1 VVLRRAG
8 LDSGRYQKS
17 SRAEQARTLL
27 RLLPALSLLA
37 VACAPVDAQ
46 QRTSAQSGASVA
58 TAAPTTP
65 APPSTV
71 QPDLGAVQPAPALA
85 PAAPAL
91 PGNPAA
97 PMAPPGLPGMVIPP
111 PEPLPVPAVTSTPST
126 AQQAVI
132 AARDA
137 MQRKQWSVLAMTVPQ
152 ARSDI
157 LGMYPEY
164 WLLRYQLWNLP
175 ANQRPTPD
183 LQNFLRR
190 NADSYLGDKLRQDW
204 LLVAAR
210 SGDFDTVKKLGPVKN
225 TGPQTECAILNGRYM
240 TGQKVSAQQAMD
252 TFAPGPWC
260 WGLFDQ
266 LVADKVLD
274 WEQLEPQL
282 RDAIENNKTT
292 DASKFAGYMFDPAQ
306 MKAYDALMKDP
317 MKWLVKQPNPPR
329 SRAEIELV
337 TIALARLPRKD
348 LDVAD
353 SYFRREWAKSLPRA
367 NVAWLRGQYAL
378 VAVLNLDPRANAWY
392 VEAGHIR
399 MTSYNQAWK
408 VRAALRQPKIDW
420 RWVMASIDA
429 MPVSDRTDPSWIYW
443 YARGLAATGHKDEA
457 QRRYAGIAD
466 QFNFYG
472 QLAAEELGRPI
483 TVPPRPAPLSAQ
495 ELAQARANPGLQR
508 AIALFRL
515 GWRGDAVPEWNYTI
529 REMDDRQL
537 LAAAEL
543 ARQQNIYD
551 RVVNTSDRTEK
562 QFDFTQRY
570 IAPFEGRVAA
580 KANQISLDPAWVYGL
595 IRQESRF
602 IMDARSSV
610 GASGLMQ
617 LMPATAKWVARKIGM
632 DDFTPNS
639 VNDFD
644 TNTILGTNYLNMV
657 LQDLGGSQ
665 VLASAGYN
673 AGPRRPVLWRSTL
686 SHPVEGAIFA
696 ETIPFTETRTYVKNV
711 MSNATYYAA
720 MFTGQP
726 QSLKQRLG
734 QISPQANAPVPLP

>member
-1 VVLRRAG
+1 M
-8 LDSGRYQKS
+8 
-17 SRAEQARTLL
+17 
-27 RLLPALSLLA
+27 P
-37 VACAPVDAQ
+37 APVLPPA
-46 QRTSAQSGASVA
+46 VPA
-58 TAAPTTP
+58 TPGVPAMPGIP
-65 APPSTV
+65 AP
-71 QPDLGAVQPAPALA
+71 QEA
-85 PAAPAL
+85 
-91 PGNPAA
+91 
-97 PMAPPGLPGMVIPP
+97 
-111 PEPLPVPAVTSTPST
+111 PLPSASAPSM

-152 ARSDI
+152 ARSDL

-183 LQNFLRR
+183 LQNFVRR
-190 NADSYLGDKLRQDW
+190 YADSYLGDKLRQDW

-210 SGDFDTVKKLGPVKN
+210 SGDFDTVNKLGPVKN
-225 TGPQTECAILNGRYM
+225 SGPQTECAILNARYM
-240 TGQKVSAQQAMD
+240 TGRKVSAREAMD
-252 TFAPGPWC
+252 VFAPGPWC
-260 WGLFDQ
+260 WTLYDQ
-266 LVADKVLD
+266 LAADKVLG
-274 WEQLEPQL
+274 WEQFEPQL
-282 RDAIENNKTT
+282 RDAIENNKTS
-292 DASKFAGYMFDPAQ
+292 DAGKFAGYMFDPGQ
-306 MKAYDALMKDP
+306 MKAYDALMRDP
-317 MKWLVKQPNPPR
+317 MKWLVKQPKPPR
-329 SRAEIELV
+329 SRADTELV

-353 SYFRREWAKSLPRA
+353 AYFRREWAKSLPRE

-378 VAVLNLDPRANAWY
+378 VAVLNLDTRAHDWY

-429 MPVSDRTDPSWIYW
+429 MPASDRTDPSWIYW
-443 YARGLAATGHKDEA
+443 YARGLAATGHKEEA
-457 QRRYAGIAD
+457 RRMYAGIAD

-483 TVPPRPAPLSAQ
+483 TVPPRAAPVTAQ

-508 AIALFRL
+508 AIALFHL
-515 GWRGDAVPEWNYTI
+515 GWRPEAVPEWNFAI
-529 REMDDRQL
+529 RGMDDRQL

-543 ARQQNIYD
+543 ARTENIYD

-562 QFDFTQRY
+562 QFDFTQRF

-580 KANQISLDPAWVYGL
+580 KANEISLDPAWVYGL

-617 LMPATAKWVARKIGM
+617 LMPSTAKWVARKIGM
-632 DDFTPNS
+632 ENFTPAS

-673 AGPRRPVLWRSTL
+673 AGPRRPILWRSTL
-686 SHPVEGAIFA
+686 NHPVEGAIFA

-734 QISPQANAPVPLP
+734 LISPQAAEPIPLP

>member
-1 VVLRRAG
+1 ME
-8 LDSGRYQKS
+8 SGRYQKS
-17 SRAEQARTLL
+17 PRAEQARAWR
-27 RLLPALSLLA
+27 RLLPLLPLLA
-37 VACAPVDAQ
+37 AACAPVDAQ
-46 QRTSAQSGASVA
+46 QRNAARTDAAVA
-58 TAAPTTP
+58 TVAPA
-65 APPSTV
+65 APPSSGLQSGPQSGL
-71 QPDLGAVQPAPALA
+71 QPVPGAMQPAPSAPSGMIAPQEAPLPLA
-85 PAAPAL
+85 PAA
-91 PGNPAA
+91 
-97 PMAPPGLPGMVIPP
+97 
-111 PEPLPVPAVTSTPST
+111 SSPSM

-137 MQRKQWSVLAMTVPQ
+137 MQRKQWSVLAVTVPQ
-152 ARSDI
+152 ARADI

-210 SGDFDTVKKLGPVKN
+210 SGDFDTVNKLGPVKN
-225 TGPQTECAILNGRYM
+225 TGPQTECAILNARHM
-240 TGQKVSAQQAMD
+240 TGRKVDARQAME

-260 WGLFDQ
+260 WTLYDQ
-266 LVADKVLD
+266 LVADKVLG

-282 RDAIENNKTT
+282 RDAIENNKTS
-292 DASKFAGYMFDPAQ
+292 DAGKFASYMFDPAQ
-306 MKAYDALMKDP
+306 MKAYDALMRDP
-317 MKWLVKQPNPPR
+317 MKWLVKQPKPPR
-329 SRAEIELV
+329 SRAETELV

-353 SYFRREWAKSLPRA
+353 AYFRREWAKSLPRE

-378 VAVLNLDPRANAWY
+378 VAVLNLDSRANDWY

-429 MPVSDRTDPSWIYW
+429 MPVSDRADPSWIYW
-443 YARGLAATGHKDEA
+443 YARGLAATGRKEEA
-457 QRRYAGIAD
+457 LRMYAGIAD

-483 TVPPRPAPLSAQ
+483 TVPPRPAPVTAQ

-508 AIALFRL
+508 AIAMFRL
-515 GWRGDAVPEWNYTI
+515 GWRPEAVPEWNFAI
-529 REMDDRQL
+529 RDMDDRQL

-543 ARQQNIYD
+543 ARVENIYD
-551 RVVNTSDRTEK
+551 RVVNTSDRTAT
-562 QFDFTQRY
+562 QFDFSQRY

-580 KANQISLDPAWVYGL
+580 KANEISLDPAWVYGL

-632 DDFTPNS
+632 DNFTPAS

-673 AGPRRPVLWRSTL
+673 AGPRRPIQWRSTL
-686 SHPVEGAIFA
+686 NHPVEGAIFA

-711 MSNATYYAA
+711 MANATYYAA
-720 MFTGQP
+720 IFTGQP

-734 QISPQANAPVPLP
+734 QISPQAAEPTPLP